1 MIEEREDQQE
11 NPTADDAQPD
21 EGPDV
26 SELDQDPAYN
36 PEEAG
41 LEGLKD
47 LKGG

>member
-1 MIEEREDQQE
+1 MIEERDDQQE
-11 NPTADDAQPD
+11 SPATEEPRQD

-36 PEEAG
+36 PDEAG
-41 LEGLKD
+41 LKGLKD